1 LSGVR
6 KIRLG
11 VLETGAP
18 PRALREAFGD
28 YPGMFRA
35 LLGDEAF
42 EWSRHEVRHG
52 APPPVDAAQ
61 AYIVTGSPAGA
72 YDGDAW
78 IADLIAFLRAAKGR
92 AALVGV
98 CFGHQVMAQAFG
110 GRIEKSS
117 KGWGIGLHDY
127 ALKGA
132 EGWMTPGPVISVPA
146 SHQDQV
152 VAAPPAARVI
162 GGSAFSMFGML
173 AYDDQ
178 PAISIQLHPEFD
190 PAYAKALI
198 EVRRDLYPQGLAE
211 GALSSL
217 DGPNDNARVGAWI
230 ANFIRGRA
238 AGA

>member
-1 LSGVR
+1 LSAAA

-18 PRALREAFGD
+18 PRALRETFGD
-28 YPGMFRA
+28 YPGMFRR
-35 LLGDEAF
+35 LLGDDHF
-42 EWSRHEVRHG
+42 DWSRFDLRQG
-52 APPPVDAAQ
+52 PPEAVDACQ

-72 YDGDAW
+72 YDDDPW
-78 IADLIAFLRAAKGR
+78 IAALVDFLRAAKGR

-110 GRIEKSS
+110 GRVVKSD

-127 ALKGA
+127 ALKGV
-132 EGWMTPGPVISVPA
+132 EPWMVPGPVISVPA

-152 VAAPPAARVI
+152 VALPPRARVI
-162 GGSAFSMFGML
+162 GGSAFSLLGML

-178 PAISIQLHPEFD
+178 PAISIQLHPEFE

-198 EVRRDLYPQGLAE
+198 EVRRDLYPDGLAE
-211 GALSSL
+211 TALASL
-217 DGPNDNARVGAWI
+217 DAPNDNARVGAWI
-230 ANFIRGRA
+230 SHFIRSRTSGL
-238 AGA
+238 